1 MILPLV
7 ILIAGSAVLGLIA
20 WRGCLRPDAL
30 AAGPSRRVG
39 LVPADLL
46 VALGLMILGPSLV
59 AQLMPMAKPGDGT
72 AEPDVLA
79 SAGRIL
85 LAQASG
91 QGVPVL
97 YLLWRASSA
106 PRGLRL
112 IGVIPTKPGR
122 DLVWGV
128 LGFLAAVPMVFAT
141 IQAAVL
147 LGELFGQEAPVL
159 AHDMLKMLVDSD
171 SRLGSVL
178 IAVSAILV
186 APILEE
192 AVFRGIVQSVM
203 VEVAGEAKRW
213 GVVFIAAFVFAIIH
227 ANTATWENWQAL
239 PGLFVLGLVLGWLYE
254 RSGSLWPGIIVHMG
268 FNTLNIVMALSMV
281 EHGG

>member
-7 ILIAGSAVLGLIA
+7 ILIAGPAVLALLA
-20 WRGCLRPDAL
+20 RCGCLRRDAL

-46 VALGLMILGPSLV
+46 VTLGLMILGPSLI
-59 AQLMPMAKPGDGT
+59 AYFMPLATPADG
-72 AEPDVLA
+72 AADPDVLA

-91 QGVPVL
+91 QGLPVL
-97 YLLWRASSA
+97 YLLWRAGSA

-112 IGVIPTKPGR
+112 IGVVPTKPRR
-122 DLVWGV
+122 DLAWGA
-128 LGFLAAVPMVFAT
+128 LGFLVAVPMVFAT
-141 IQAAVL
+141 IQATVI

-159 AHDMLKMLVDSD
+159 AHDMLKMLVHSD
-171 SRLGSVL
+171 SKLGSAL

-186 APILEE
+186 APVLEE
-192 AVFRGIVQSVM
+192 AVFRGTVQSVM
-203 VEVAGEAKRW
+203 VEVAGETKRW
-213 GVVFIAAFVFAIIH
+213 GVVLVASFVFALIH

-254 RSGSLWPGIIVHMG
+254 RSGSLWPGIILHMG
-268 FNTLNIVMALSMV
+268 FNTLNIAMALGLV
-281 EHGG
+281 ERGG

>member
-7 ILIAGSAVLGLIA
+7 ILIAGPAVLALLA
-20 WRGCLRPDAL
+20 WRGCLRRDVL

-46 VALGLMILGPSLV
+46 VALGLMILGPSLI
-59 AQLMPMAKPGDGT
+59 AYFMPLAKPADGAAT
-72 AEPDVLA
+72 PDVLS

-91 QGVPVL
+91 QGLPVL
-97 YLLWRASSA
+97 YLLWRACAA

-112 IGVIPTKPGR
+112 IGVIPTRPGR
-122 DLVWGV
+122 DLLWGA

-141 IQAAVL
+141 IQTAVL
-147 LGELFGQEAPVL
+147 LGELFGREAPVL

-171 SRLGSVL
+171 STLGSAL

-203 VEVAGEAKRW
+203 VEVAGEARRW
-213 GVVFIAAFVFAIIH
+213 GVVFVAAFVFAMIH

-254 RSGSLWPGIIVHMG
+254 RSGSLWPGIILHMG

-281 EHGG
+281 ERGG

>member
-1 MILPLV
+1 MLQSLI
-7 ILIAGSAVLGLIA
+7 IMIAGLIVLGLLG
-20 WRGCLRPDAL
+20 WRGCMRPDAL
-30 AAGPSRRVG
+30 AAGPSRKVG

-46 VALGLMILGPSLV
+46 VALGLMILGPSLIAYLIPV
-59 AQLMPMAKPGDGT
+59 AKPADGA
-72 AEPDVLA
+72 AEPDVLT

-91 QGVPVL
+91 QGLPVL
-97 YLLWRASSA
+97 YLLWRAGSA

-112 IGVIPTKPGR
+112 IGVIPTRPGR

-128 LGFLAAVPMVFAT
+128 LGFLAAVPLVFAT

-147 LGELFGQEAPVL
+147 IGELFGQQAPVL

-171 SRLGSVL
+171 SRLGSIL

-192 AVFRGIVQSVM
+192 TIFRGIVQSVM

-213 GVVFIAAFVFAIIH
+213 GVVFIAAFIFAIIH

-281 EHGG
+281 KRAG

>member
-1 MILPLV
+1 MIMPL
-7 ILIAGSAVLGLIA
+7 ILLILGPAVLGLLA

-30 AAGPSRRVG
+30 SAGPSRRVG

-46 VALGLMILGPSLV
+46 VALGLLVLGPSLV
-59 AQLMPMAKPGDGT
+59 AYFMPVAQP
-72 AEPDVLA
+72 AEGAADSDVLA
-79 SAGRIL
+79 SASRIL

-91 QGVPVL
+91 QGLPVL
-97 YLLWRASSA
+97 YLLWRAGSA

-112 IGVIPTKPGR
+112 IGVIPTRPGR
-122 DLVWGV
+122 DLGWGV
-128 LGFLAAVPMVFAT
+128 LGFLAAVPLVFAT
-141 IQAAVL
+141 IQAAVI
-147 LGELFGQEAPVL
+147 LGEQFGQEAPVL

-171 SRLGSVL
+171 STLGSAL

-192 AVFRGIVQSVM
+192 AIFRGIVQSVM

-213 GVVFIAAFVFAIIH
+213 SIVIIAALVFAMIH

-254 RSGSLWPGIIVHMG
+254 RSGSLWPSIVVHMG
-268 FNTLNIVMALSMV
+268 FNTLNIAMALSMV
-281 EHGG
+281 ERGG

>member
-1 MILPLV
+1 MIQSLV
-7 ILIAGSAVLGLIA
+7 ILIAGSAVLALLA
-20 WRGCLRPDAL
+20 WRGCLRRDAL

-46 VALGLMILGPSLV
+46 VGLGLMILGPALI
-59 AQLMPMAKPGDGT
+59 AQLLPMATPADGA
-72 AEPDVLA
+72 AEPDVLT

-85 LAQASG
+85 LVQASG
-91 QGVPVL
+91 QGLPVL
-97 YLLWRASSA
+97 YLLWRAGSV

-112 IGVIPTKPGR
+112 IGVIPAKPGR

-128 LGFLAAVPMVFAT
+128 LGFLAAVPLVFAT

-147 LGELFGQEAPVL
+147 IGELFGQEAPVL
-159 AHDMLKMLVDSD
+159 AHDMLKMLVNSD

-178 IAVSAILV
+178 IVVSAVLV

-192 AVFRGIVQSVM
+192 AIFRGIVQSVM

-254 RSGSLWPGIIVHMG
+254 RSGSLWPSVLVHMS
-268 FNTLNIVMALSMV
+268 FNVLNIVMALSMV
-281 EHGG
+281 ERGG

>member
-1 MILPLV
+1 MIMPLV
-7 ILIAGSAVLGLIA
+7 ILIVGPMVLGLLT

-30 AAGPSRRVG
+30 SAGPSRRVG

-46 VALGLMILGPSLV
+46 VALGLMILGPYLV
-59 AQLMPMAKPGDGT
+59 AYLMPRADGDSD
-72 AEPDVLA
+72 PDVLA
-79 SAGRIL
+79 SAGRVL
-85 LAQASG
+85 LAQAAG
-91 QGVPVL
+91 QGLPVL

-112 IGVIPTKPGR
+112 IGVIPGKPWR
-122 DLVWGV
+122 DLRWGV
-128 LGFLAAVPMVFAT
+128 LGLLAAVPMVFAT
-141 IQAAVL
+141 IQAAVII
-147 LGELFGQEAPVL
+147 GELFGQEAPVL

-171 SRLGSVL
+171 SRLGSAL

-192 AVFRGIVQSVM
+192 AIFRGIVQSVM
-203 VEVAGEAKRW
+203 VEVAGEARRW
-213 GVVFIAAFVFAIIH
+213 GVVIVAAFVFAMIH

-254 RSGSLWPGIIVHMG
+254 RSGSLWPGIVLHMG
-268 FNTLNIVMALSMV
+268 FNTLNIVMALSLV
-281 EHGG
+281 GRGG